1 MIEDYRKARKAGL
14 RQVQQ
19 DVAAGRYPYP
29 PALSDI
35 LKDRGYQ
42 GEVPIGVIE
51 IDMALIAG
59 TRTHGRQN
67 SFSRDFLPLFDE
79 DSEFA
84 SKWSALIDSQRA
96 EGLRDPIVVYEY
108 LQRFY
113 VQEGNKRVSVMRYL
127 DMPTITANVTRMVPM
142 PSDSKE
148 SRIYQEFMRFY
159 RVCPVYG
166 IVFTEEGSYERLAVF
181 AGQDLD
187 QMWPED
193 RVRDLRSAYSS
204 FAEAFARR
212 GGESL
217 GITAG
222 DAFLVYLKLYGFEL
236 AVCGS
241 PKEISDRLGR
251 IWAELRV
258 TARREDSIAYLEA
271 PPEPAP
277 KGKAGILSDLKGLYR
292 ARLLAK
298 PLRIAFI
305 YERSPETSGWAAAH
319 DRGRIELERTSGGM
333 VETSVFTDC
342 ASDEAFDRAVE
353 AAVADC
359 DDLIVTNVPTQAT
372 QAMRAAL
379 KYPQLK
385 VLNCSV
391 SLSYSALRTFSTKT
405 YEVKFLLGALAASLS
420 DNHRVGYVAD
430 SPVYGT
436 VAGINAFAIGA
447 QTIDPHATVYLKW
460 YSAKDYDW
468 RRELRETDVRIVCA
482 RDVPNPVNPDE
493 SWGLYMVE
501 HDGTEV
507 HLGEP
512 IWEWGTYYRRI
523 VQSIRDDSWQREG
536 DELRDRA
543 LNYWWGLS
551 SGVMDVSVADC
562 VPARQR
568 SLVEIFKQSMLS
580 GQTHPFAGEL
590 KSQTGLVQPA
600 GSGRLP
606 SMQIARMSWLNENV
620 VGRLPE
626 ERELTERA
634 LDEVAA
640 SGVIPVDPLLVAKR
654 EAKR

>member
-19 DVAAGRYPYP
+19 DVSAGRYPYP
-29 PALSDI
+29 PALSEI
-35 LKDRGYQ
+35 IKDRGYQ
-42 GEVPIGVIE
+42 GEVPIGVVE

-59 TRTHGRQN
+59 TRTQGRQN
-67 SFSRDFLPLFDE
+67 SFSRGFMPLLE
-79 DSEFA
+79 ETSEFA
-84 SKWSALIDSQRA
+84 AKWSALIDSQRE
-96 EGLRDPIVVYEY
+96 EGLRDPIIVYEY
-108 LQRFY
+108 MQRFY

-127 DMPTITANVTRMVPM
+127 EMPTITASVTRMLPM

-148 SRIYQEFMRFY
+148 SRIYQEFLRFY
-159 RVCPVYG
+159 RVCPIYG
-166 IVFTEEGSYERLAVF
+166 ITFSEEGSYERLAIF

-187 QMWPED
+187 HPWPDE
-193 RVRDLRSAYSS
+193 RVADLRASFGS
-204 FAEAFARR
+204 FAEAFSKRH
-212 GGESL
+212 GESL
-217 GITAG
+217 GITSG
-222 DAFLVYLKLYGFEL
+222 DAYLIYLKLYGFEL
-236 AVCGS
+236 AVCAS
-241 PKEISDRLGR
+241 PVEIADRLGR
-251 IWAELRV
+251 IWGELRV
-258 TARREDSIAYLEA
+258 TTNQDAIAYLET
-271 PPEPAP
+271 PTEPASR
-277 KGKAGILSDLKGLYR
+277 GGIISDLKGLYKN
-292 ARLLAK
+292 RLFSK

-305 YERSPETSGWAAAH
+305 YERSPQTSGWAAAH
-319 DRGRIELERTSGGM
+319 DRGRIELERASCGT
-333 VETSVFTDC
+333 VETTVFTDC

-353 AAVADC
+353 RAVAEQ

-372 QAMRAAL
+372 QALRAAVR
-379 KYPQLK
+379 YPQLK

-391 SLSYSALRTFSTKT
+391 SLSYGAVRTFSTKT

-436 VAGINAFAIGA
+436 VAGINAFAIGV
-447 QTIDPHATVYLKW
+447 QTVDPHATVYLKW

-468 RRELRETDVRIVCA
+468 RRELHESDARIVCA
-482 RDVPNPVNPDE
+482 RDVPNPGNPDE
-493 SWGLYMVE
+493 SWGLYLVE

-512 IWEWGTYYRRI
+512 VWEWGRYYERI
-523 VQSIRDDSWQREG
+523 VQSIRDDSWQRERN
-536 DELRDRA
+536 ELHDRA

-551 SGVMDVSVADC
+551 SGVMDVHICDC

-600 GSGRLP
+600 GAGRLS
-606 SMQIARMSWLNENV
+606 SMQIARMAWLNQNI

-626 ERELTERA
+626 VRELSDRG
-634 LDEVAA
+634 LDEVVAG
-640 SGVIPVDPLLVAKR
+640 GVIPVNPTLAARR